1 MESGDLR
8 IFRCVAQ
15 EGNMTKAAERLG
27 YVQSNVTARIR
38 QLETELGTALF
49 IRHNR
54 GMTLTPAGELLL
66 TYAVKTIGILDEAVQ
81 ALQATDQPSGPL
93 RIGSTQTA
101 AAVRLPKLFSQ
112 YYNTHPHVSL
122 SLSTGNSLA
131 LMDQVAGY
139 ELDGAFIGCP
149 CDRSELEAIPVFNEQ
164 LFVISAVGNG
174 GIEELATKPILVY
187 SYGCSYREILENW
200 LKEQGN
206 RSPVIMEFGT
216 LEAIISGVASG
227 MGISLLP
234 LLVVQRELAS
244 GTIRAQALPKENNT
258 MMTYFITRK
267 NSFKSSALHAFIDL
281 ILQHAQPHEAAAN
294 GDEQG

>member
-38 QLETELGTALF
+38 QLESELGTSLF

-54 GMTLTPAGELLL
+54 GMTLTPAGKLLL

-101 AAVRLPKLFSQ
+101 AAVRLPKLFSE
-112 YYNTHPHVSL
+112 YFNTHPHVSL

-149 CDRSELEAIPVFNEQ
+149 CHHSELEAIPVFNEQ
-164 LFVISAVGNG
+164 LFVISAVGNS